1 MIEFLEQ
8 HKLVAY
14 AVVVWAVSIIT
25 AIVVVWLINFGETGM
40 ADATLGGSVVALLGL
55 ALLNLRKVRGLE

>member
-1 MIEFLEQ
+1 MEFMEQ

-14 AVVVWAVSIIT
+14 ALVLWAVCIVT
-25 AIVVVWLINFGETGM
+25 AIVWVWLSNFGKASGS
-40 ADATLGGSVVALLGL
+40 DAALGGSVITLFGV